1 MANETKNLND
11 RFNINNFVINYI
23 VRGVMINPSNND
35 IMWSINQIEDPSLS
49 VTSET
54 SSAVDALGS
63 IISSFSRAK
72 TAEFTAN
79 QCIFDLS
86 LFAAQSG
93 TSKNIAS
100 DSNIVTIPTFETL
113 VVPTSYM
120 YLVDDDDNY
129 LITDDGSFLT
139 DGTLDTI
146 TSVKLKNNP
155 IHIPNIIY
163 KLNDDDSLGEGI
175 FYSAELSEGKFTYSN
190 GSILFLNSDINNND
204 RFFIIYEY
212 ESNSS
217 ISVANTAINTPK
229 AGRFI
234 LEILG
239 CDICNPSEL
248 IYAYLIFPNAV
259 LDANVDLSFTTE
271 GRHPFTIFC
280 RQNMCE
286 KDKVLFQLIIPE

>member
-1 MANETKNLND
+1 
-11 RFNINNFVINYI
+11 
-23 VRGVMINPSNND
+23 
-35 IMWSINQIEDPSLS
+35 
-49 VTSET
+49 
-54 SSAVDALGS
+54 
-63 IISSFSRAK
+63 
-72 TAEFTAN
+72 
-79 QCIFDLS
+79 
-86 LFAAQSG
+86 
-93 TSKNIAS
+93 
-100 DSNIVTIPTFETL
+100 
-113 VVPTSYM
+113 M

-280 RQNMCE
+280 RQNMCD